1 MITGRSFKNG
11 FFIVN
16 IMNIC
21 VFAAS
26 SSKIERV
33 YLDDAARLGVLI
45 ASEGHNIIYG
55 GGGIGLM
62 GALADAAM
70 KNGAKITGVIP
81 SFMRDNGWGHE
92 GIDETIITQDMGS
105 RKKKMF
111 EMSDAVIALPG
122 GIGTLEELTEAITM
136 KQLGLFRGALV
147 ILNTGS
153 FYDHLITFLE
163 SVILKGFMRKVHKQI
178 WVVVKTPDEAIEA
191 IRNYK
196 DWCDDPVSIARI

>member
-1 MITGRSFKNG
+1 
-11 FFIVN
+11 
-16 IMNIC
+16 MNIC

-26 SSKIERV
+26 SSKIDKV
-33 YLDDAARLGVLI
+33 YIDDATRLGELI
-45 ASEGHNIIYG
+45 ASEGHDIIYG

-70 KNGAKITGVIP
+70 RKGAKITGVIP

-92 GIDETIITQDMGS
+92 GIDEIIITEDMGS

-111 EMSDAVIALPG
+111 EMSDSVIALPG

-153 FYDHLITFLE
+153 FYDNFITFLE
-163 SVILKGFMRKVHKQI
+163 SVIGKGFMRKVHKQI
-178 WVVVKTPDEAIEA
+178 WTVVKTPDEAIQA
-191 IRNYK
+191 INKYK
-196 DWCDDPVSIARI
+196 DWCDDPASIARI

>member
-1 MITGRSFKNG
+1 
-11 FFIVN
+11 
-16 IMNIC
+16 MNIC

-26 SSKIERV
+26 SSKIDKI
-33 YLDDAARLGVLI
+33 YLDDAARLGELI

-62 GALADAAM
+62 GALADSAM
-70 KNGAKITGVIP
+70 RKGAKITGVIP
-81 SFMRDNGWGHE
+81 SFMKDNGWGHE
-92 GIDETIITQDMGS
+92 GIDEIILTDDMGS

-147 ILNTGS
+147 ILNTES
-153 FYDHLITFLE
+153 FYDPFITFLE
-163 SVILKGFMRKVHKQI
+163 SVIGKGFMRKIHKQI
-178 WVVVKTPDEAIEA
+178 WTLATNPDDAIQA
-191 IRNYK
+191 INNYK
-196 DWCDDPVSIARI
+196 DWYDDPASIARI

>member
-1 MITGRSFKNG
+1 
-11 FFIVN
+11 
-16 IMNIC
+16 MNIC

-26 SSKIERV
+26 SSKIDKM
-33 YLDDAARLGVLI
+33 YLDDASRLGELI
-45 ASEGHNIIYG
+45 AAGGHNIIYG

-70 KNGAKITGVIP
+70 KKGAKITGVIP

-92 GIDETIITQDMGS
+92 GIDEIIITEDLGS

-136 KQLGLFRGALV
+136 KQLGLFKGALV

-153 FYDHLITFLE
+153 FYDHFITFLE
-163 SVILKGFMRKVHKQI
+163 GVIGKGFMRQAHKQI
-178 WVVVKTPDEAIEA
+178 WKVTETPDEAMEA

>member
-1 MITGRSFKNG
+1 
-11 FFIVN
+11 
-16 IMNIC
+16 MNIC

-26 SSKIERV
+26 SSKIDKV
-33 YLDDAARLGVLI
+33 YLDDASRLGELI
-45 ASEGHNIIYG
+45 ASQGHNIIYG

-70 KNGAKITGVIP
+70 KKGVKITGVIP
-81 SFMRDNGWGHE
+81 SFMRDNGWGHDD
-92 GIDETIITQDMGS
+92 IDEIIITEDMGS

-122 GIGTLEELTEAITM
+122 GIGTLEELAEAITM

-153 FYDHLITFLE
+153 FYDHFITFLE
-163 SVILKGFMRKVHKQI
+163 SIIEKGFMRKVHKQI
-178 WVVVKTPDEAIEA
+178 WTVAETPAEAMEAIN
-191 IRNYK
+191 NYK
-196 DWCDDPVSIARI
+196 DWCDDPASIARI

>member
-1 MITGRSFKNG
+1 MRAGRSFKNG

-26 SSKIERV
+26 SSKIDKA
-33 YLDDAARLGVLI
+33 YLDDASRLGVLI
-45 ASEGHNIIYG
+45 AAEGHNIIYG

-92 GIDETIITQDMGS
+92 GIDEIIITEDMGS
-105 RKKKMF
+105 RKKRMF

-147 ILNTGS
+147 ILNTKS
-153 FYDHLITFLE
+153 FYDHFITFLE
-163 SVILKGFMRKVHKQI
+163 SVIGKGFMRNVHKQI
-178 WVVVKTPDEAIEA
+178 WKVVKTPDEAIEA
-191 IRNYK
+191 ISNYR
-196 DWCDDPVSIARI
+196 DWYDDPVSIARI